1 MSGFTLLKRDCPICN
16 GERADCRQSQLT
28 DLIHCRDSQAASTE
42 YVFRGLDSLG
52 FGMWA
57 MQTEATDIS
66 VAQREE
72 WRRQKE
78 LEKQRRLKA
87 EAQQRS
93 QLLSEPERDRN
104 IRKLLDQL
112 GLDQLHR
119 QDLQRRGL
127 SDEQI
132 KAGQFRSVGPW
143 QKLEQEI
150 SHRLAGVNI
159 TGRGMNNPQTGYLC
173 PIWNCKGQIVGWQ
186 LRLDDT
192 EDGGKYRWP
201 TSASQKRP
209 DGPTSHLCNGE
220 LPITCCRPAS
230 VAQTEGIGLIEG
242 ILKPYLT
249 AQLKSQIVLGA
260 AGGNFASSPQ
270 TLKAY
275 LDEVLAQTG
284 TKQIILYPDA
294 GAVNNSNVMRQ
305 YRRTYTLLKKWG
317 YELRVAWWH
326 QTAKGD
332 LDIDELLA
340 AGRGDEIEVITFAQF
355 EAIAHN
361 PNQLWESITD
371 LFKGLK
377 RRLDTGFKGFGQ
389 PPSLSQPSPPP
400 TIIDYAPGHLS
411 TISEYQALGNPRIR
425 FKDGQRSQIWQEAI
439 QKGWK
444 HILDAS
450 APGQGKSYT
459 AGISHPEAFEVDK
472 LWYFAANHRNPTTEV
487 IERNYVDLPVRTSG
501 MRRDTTHKTPLGH
514 DWQVWPKNGDFADI
528 PGNCH
533 RARLF
538 AAFRAKNIQGVEGGE
553 SPICQTC
560 HLRDACRGSSGL
572 GFGFRSDR
580 RDALKSG
587 RVRAHPDSAP
597 QTDDF
602 DFGATGAIWDE
613 AGTLLKPME
622 QVTAVLADFD
632 SFWIELE
639 AKLPEIHT
647 ALRPLRLALRPL
659 VAGELKQPHHGFDDA
674 AIRALLP
681 ETPDNLQ
688 QMIEQVEAQMYPDLM
703 PLLDSTSEY
712 GVSLA
717 DLPDR
722 IKKSFKEGRSE
733 LTDRI
738 QQSVC
743 LNWLVPFL
751 QVWGGASG
759 AFRCEFGKLSIF
771 TRSARHS
778 DLAAACGFNI
788 YLDSTA
794 TSEYLGMALEV
805 ERVHIL
811 AIEQETPPPRNLQVI
826 QVTGLGQVGKDRS
839 ESLTQRVTALKNEL
853 GDRHPDAIG
862 FIDWKL
868 VAACGEG
875 AWFIDSRGTNDF
887 LKQKVKALA
896 SFGVPYQNLGHLQAL
911 YQTLTGRYVS
921 LSKDNPDPDFQ
932 KFVESHTQSEI
943 TQSIGRLRSHLR
955 PDEQLTYYFC
965 GDYNLSFLGLPV
977 EQIEAFTI
985 TPEAGTAGQQT
996 RWVLLQAA
1004 RQLAEVGQQMT
1015 QATIATA
1022 AGLTQGRISQ
1032 IAGEVGGWKIFK
1044 KILAVLLRSLYSTPN
1059 NLEPLGEEESWIAK
1073 TFLPLVF
1080 DEPPEQVLKEVVSL
1094 LKICGEQVFESI
1106 LVAMPRELRPRL
1118 LGLLVGLL
1126 PPDVQEEFNAIAL
1139 ALEV

>member
-1 MSGFTLLKRDCPICN
+1 MSGFTPLKRDCPICN
-16 GERADCRQSQLT
+16 GARLDCRQSQLT
-28 DLIHCRDSQAASTE
+28 NLIHCRDSQAAPTE
-42 YVFRGLDSLG
+42 YVFRGLDALS

-57 MQTEATDIS
+57 LQTEASDTS
-66 VAQREE
+66 VTQRDEWRQQREFD
-72 WRRQKE
+72 
-78 LEKQRRLKA
+78 KQQRLKVEA
-87 EAQQRS
+87 EQRS
-93 QLLSEPERDRN
+93 QLLSESERDRN
-104 IRKLLDQL
+104 IKKLLNQL
-112 GLDQLHR
+112 GLNQSHR

-127 SDEQI
+127 TEEQI

-143 QKLEQEI
+143 QKLEQEV
-150 SHRLAGVNI
+150 SYRLAGVNI
-159 TGRGMNNPQTGYLC
+159 TGRGMTNPQSGYLC
-173 PIWNCKGQIVGWQ
+173 PTWNPKGQMVGWQ
-186 LRLDDT
+186 LRLDDA
-192 EDGGKYRWP
+192 DDGKYRWP
-201 TSASQKRP
+201 TSASKKRP
-209 DGPTSHLCNGE
+209 DGPTAHLCNGE
-220 LPITCCRPAS
+220 LPISYCSPVGVT
-230 VAQTEGIGLIEG
+230 QIEGIGLIEG
-242 ILKPYLT
+242 ILKPYIT
-249 AQLKSQIVLGA
+249 AQLRSQIVLGA

-294 GAVNNSNVMRQ
+294 GSVTNFNVMRQ
-305 YRRTYTLLKKWG
+305 YRHTYALLRKWG
-317 YELRVAWWH
+317 HELRVAWWH
-326 QTAKGD
+326 QTAKSD

-340 AGRGDEIEVITFAQF
+340 AGRGDEIEIITFAQF
-355 EAIAHN
+355 EALAHN

-377 RRLDTGFKGFGQ
+377 RRLDKGFKGFGK
-389 PPSLSQPSPPP
+389 PPSPSQSPPAP
-400 TIIDYAPGHLS
+400 TIIDYTPGHLP
-411 TISEYQALGNPRIR
+411 TLDEYQALGSPRIR
-425 FKDGQRSQIWQEAI
+425 FKDGQRTQILQEAVE
-439 QKGWK
+439 KKWK

-450 APGQGKSYT
+450 APGLGKSYT
-459 AGISHPEAFEVDK
+459 AGISRPEAFGVDK

-487 IERNYVDLPVRTSG
+487 IERNYTDLPVRTSG

-514 DWQVWPKNGDFADI
+514 DWQVWPKNGEQADI
-528 PGNCH
+528 PGNCN
-533 RARLF
+533 RAPLF
-538 AAFRAKNIQGVEGGE
+538 ALLRAKNIQGVEGSE

-560 HLRDACRGSSGL
+560 HLRDACVNSAGL

-587 RVRAHPDSAP
+587 RVRAHPDSTP

-602 DFGATGAIWDE
+602 DFGVTGAIWDE
-613 AGTLLKPME
+613 VGTLIKPM
-622 QVTAVLADFD
+622 QQLTSVLADFD
-632 SFWIELE
+632 SSWAELE
-639 AKLPEIHT
+639 AKLPEIYT

-659 VAGELKQPHHGFDDA
+659 VASELKQPRHGFDDA
-674 AIRALLP
+674 AIRGLLP

-703 PLLDSTSEY
+703 ALLDTTLEY
-712 GVSLA
+712 GTSLA
-717 DLPDR
+717 DLPDHV
-722 IKKSFKEGRSE
+722 KKSFKEGRTE
-733 LTDRI
+733 LVDRI

-794 TSEYLGMALEV
+794 TPEYLGMALGV
-805 ERVHIL
+805 GRERIL
-811 AIEQETPPPRNLQVI
+811 ALAQETPPPKNLRVI
-826 QVTGLGQVGKDRS
+826 QVTGLGQVAKDRS
-839 ESLTQRVTALKNEL
+839 ESLTQRVAVLKSEL
-853 GDRHPDAIG
+853 GTRHPDDIG
-862 FIDWKL
+862 FIDWKSA
-868 VAACGEG
+868 AACGEG
-875 AWFIDSRGTNDF
+875 AWFVDSRGTNDF
-887 LKQKVKALA
+887 LKRKVKSLA

-932 KFVESHTQSEI
+932 QFVESRTQSEI
-943 TQSIGRLRSHLR
+943 TQAIGRLRAHLR

-965 GDYNLSFLGLPV
+965 GDYDLSFLELPV
-977 EQIEAFTI
+977 EQAEAFTI

-1004 RQLAEVGQQMT
+1004 RQLAEVGQQMS
-1015 QATIATA
+1015 QASIATA

-1032 IAGEVGGWKIFK
+1032 IAGEMGGWKVFK
-1044 KILAVLLRSLYSTPN
+1044 KILAVLLRTLYSTPN
-1059 NLEPLGEEESWIAK
+1059 NLEPLGEEESWLAK

-1080 DEPPEQVLKEVVSL
+1080 DGPPEQALKEVASL
-1094 LKICGEQVFESI
+1094 LQVYGEQAFELI

-1118 LGLLVGLL
+1118 LSLLVGLL
-1126 PPDVQEEFNAIAL
+1126 PPDVQQEFKAIAGS
-1139 ALEV
+1139 LEV